1 MNLKVGGGNLL
12 NEDLFKQRML
22 DFNMMKP
29 EAFL

>member
-1 MNLKVGGGNLL
+1 MNLKGEKKNLL
-12 NEDLFKQRML
+12 NEDVFKQRML

>member
-1 MNLKVGGGNLL
+1 MNSKGEENKLL

-22 DFNMMKP
+22 DFNVMKP

>member
-1 MNLKVGGGNLL
+1 MNLKGGGNLL